1 MLIMKKTAGFH
12 PGILLNKVSKFT
24 VFMFIVILIVLSG
37 FRKDTR
43 KPFRNYVVLV
53 SLDAF
58 RWDYCKLYNTPN
70 LNKLAK
76 DGLHLK
82 RIINSKN

>member
-1 MLIMKKTAGFH
+1 MRRIIYLPFAIITA
-12 PGILLNKVSKFT
+12 L
-24 VFMFIVILIVLSG
+24 LIVLPG
-37 FRKDTR
+37 FRKDIR

-58 RWDYCKLYNTPN
+58 RWDYSKLYNTPN

-76 DGLHLK
+76 DGLH
-82 RIINSKN
+82 

>member
-1 MLIMKKTAGFH
+1 MKKTAGFH

-24 VFMFIVILIVLSG
+24 VYMFIVILIILSG
-37 FRKDTR
+37 FSKDIR

-58 RWDYCKLYNTPN
+58 RWDYSELYNTPN

-76 DGLHLK
+76 DGVK
-82 RIINSKN
+82 ADKMISSFPTNI